1 MARSFDGANDSI
13 HTSPGALASM
23 TFGTFAIVVRR
34 NSTAYNNLMT
44 LHTSG
49 GVSRLGLEIES
60 TGDGNN
66 LQWQY
71 DGSFVAST
79 FTIVNADGWVLLAM
93 GKATGT
99 TTPRCHKYVYST
111 NTWTHQD
118 AAGTATNSTSVGGT
132 GTMRFGEWEGSD
144 DLNGDIAVAAA
155 WSGRNLT
162 DAEVEQLAHSLQ
174 GWCALAPDAMWVF
187 DQSAVSQNLLDI
199 TGGGANQSAIAGT
212 AVSTQSP
219 PISYGDET
227 IIPHSVPS
235 AGGPINVNIGQ
246 AVETDTASTF
256 GRSKAKAFGQ
266 ASETDTATA
275 TGRSKSRSTGQ
286 AAETDT
292 ATAVARAKA
301 KGFAQASEADTATA
315 FARAKTRSFAQAAET
330 DTATT
335 VGRAKSKAT
344 GQAVEADT
352 AHAVSPST
360 VITVELGQ
368 AVETDTATTFGR
380 AKRKALGQPA
390 ETDTATTF
398 TVSDALIVGQAAET
412 DTAQPFGRIK
422 RVTLGQAL
430 ETATAGLMTA
440 VKSRTLGQ
448 AVETSTATA
457 FARRKAKTFA
467 QAIETDTAFSI
478 APPDS
483 GIVFRPN
490 TGTTTRPSTGVI
502 TRPNTG
508 TITRP

>member
-1 MARSFDGANDSI
+1 MARTFDGANDSI

-23 TFGTFAIVVRR
+23 TFGTFAIVCRR

-118 AAGTATNSTSVGGT
+118 AAGTATNSTAVGGT

-162 DAEVEQLAHSLQ
+162 DTEVEQLAHSLQ
-174 GWCALAPDAMWVF
+174 GWCALAPDALWLF
-187 DQSAVSQNLLDI
+187 DQAAVSQNLLDL
-199 TGGGANQSAIAGT
+199 TGGGANQSAITGT
-212 AVSTQSP
+212 AVSTASP

-227 IIPHSVPS
+227 IVPHSVPS

-246 AVETDTASTF
+246 AAETDTATSF
-256 GRSKAKAFGQ
+256 GRSKAKAAGQASETDTSATFARAKARTFGPATETDTATTSGRAKAKTFSL

-275 TGRSKSRSTGQ
+275 FGRTKSRAFGQ
-286 AAETDT
+286 PTETST
-292 ATAVARAKA
+292 ATATGRAKA
-301 KGFAQASEADTATA
+301 
-315 FARAKTRSFAQAAET
+315 
-330 DTATT
+330 
-335 VGRAKSKAT
+335 KAT
-344 GQAVEADT
+344 GQAVETNTGQTISPTAAIVVNVGQAQEADT
-352 AHAVSPST
+352 ATPVA
-360 VITVELGQ
+360 
-368 AVETDTATTFGR
+368 R
-380 AKRKALGQPA
+380 AKRKAIGQPA
-390 ETDTATTF
+390 ETDTAAAF
-398 TVSDALIVGQAAET
+398 TASDALIVGQALET
-412 DTAQPFGRIK
+412 DVGQPFGRIK
-422 RVTLGQAL
+422 RITLGQAL
-430 ETATAGLMTA
+430 ESATVGLMAA

-448 AVETSTATA
+448 ATEAGTAGA
-457 FARRKAKTFA
+457 FGRRKARTLG
-467 QAIETDTAFSI
+467 QATEIEAALSV

-483 GIVFRPN
+483 GIIFRPN
-490 TGTTTRPSTGVI
+490 TGTTARPATGTI

-508 TITRP
+508 TILRP